1 MARSSIIV
9 DPRNLHVRPGEPADS
24 PALRQIFLRARSLSW
39 TWLPAAAWRLEDLTL
54 FVRAAALG
62 SFSDAAREAGQ
73 QPAQVSAAIKRLET
87 ILNIR
92 LFARSTRSLRLTPE
106 GETWL
111 PYATQMLD
119 TLEAGLQKI
128 QTPDDE
134 VRGMLQIAV
143 PSDLGRNL
151 LLTLFRDFRQRHPAL
166 RLRLLFSDQLTDV
179 FKDPVDVAFRYGNND
194 DASFISLPVAP
205 ENRRVLV
212 ASPEW
217 IARHG
222 EPQTLEELSQHNALI
237 YILRGRPFD
246 RWSLSLDG
254 VVQQQK
260 VSGTVMSDDAE
271 VIRRLAIAG
280 EGIAYKSMLDVSDD
294 LRAGRLRRLLPRYQ
308 GDVVPLNLICPH
320 RKQLSAA
327 VRLLYEE
334 VKSHCEGLNA

>member
-1 MARSSIIV
+1 M
-9 DPRNLHVRPGEPADS
+9 
-24 PALRQIFLRARSLSW
+24 F
-39 TWLPAAAWRLEDLTL
+39 RLEDLTL

-62 SFSDAAREAGQ
+62 SFSDAARETGQ

-134 VRGMLQIAV
+134 IRGMLQIAV

-271 VIRRLAIAG
+271 VIRRLAVAG

>member
-1 MARSSIIV
+1 M
-9 DPRNLHVRPGEPADS
+9 
-24 PALRQIFLRARSLSW
+24 F
-39 TWLPAAAWRLEDLTL
+39 RLEDLTL

-194 DASFISLPVAP
+194 DSSFISLPVAP

>member
-1 MARSSIIV
+1 M
-9 DPRNLHVRPGEPADS
+9 
-24 PALRQIFLRARSLSW
+24 F
-39 TWLPAAAWRLEDLTL
+39 RLEDLTL

-128 QTPDDE
+128 QTPVDE

>member
-1 MARSSIIV
+1 M
-9 DPRNLHVRPGEPADS
+9 
-24 PALRQIFLRARSLSW
+24 F
-39 TWLPAAAWRLEDLTL
+39 RLEDLTL

-134 VRGMLQIAV
+134 VRAMLQIAV

>member
-1 MARSSIIV
+1 M
-9 DPRNLHVRPGEPADS
+9 
-24 PALRQIFLRARSLSW
+24 F
-39 TWLPAAAWRLEDLTL
+39 RLEDLTL
-54 FVRAAALG
+54 FVRAAGLG
-62 SFSDAAREAGQ
+62 SFSAAAREAGQ

>member
-1 MARSSIIV
+1 M
-9 DPRNLHVRPGEPADS
+9 
-24 PALRQIFLRARSLSW
+24 F
-39 TWLPAAAWRLEDLTL
+39 RLEDLTL

-194 DASFISLPVAP
+194 DASFISLLVAP

>member
-1 MARSSIIV
+1 M
-9 DPRNLHVRPGEPADS
+9 
-24 PALRQIFLRARSLSW
+24 F
-39 TWLPAAAWRLEDLTL
+39 RLEDLTL

-128 QTPDDE
+128 QPPDDD

>member
-1 MARSSIIV
+1 M
-9 DPRNLHVRPGEPADS
+9 
-24 PALRQIFLRARSLSW
+24 F
-39 TWLPAAAWRLEDLTL
+39 RLEDLTL

-217 IARHG
+217 IDRHG

>member
-1 MARSSIIV
+1 M
-9 DPRNLHVRPGEPADS
+9 
-24 PALRQIFLRARSLSW
+24 F
-39 TWLPAAAWRLEDLTL
+39 RLEDLTL

-62 SFSDAAREAGQ
+62 SFSDAARESGQ

-119 TLEAGLQKI
+119 TLKAGLQKI

-271 VIRRLAIAG
+271 VIRRLAVAG
-280 EGIAYKSMLDVSDD
+280 EGIAYKSILDVSDD

>member
-1 MARSSIIV
+1 M
-9 DPRNLHVRPGEPADS
+9 
-24 PALRQIFLRARSLSW
+24 F
-39 TWLPAAAWRLEDLTL
+39 RLEDLTL

-308 GDVVPLNLICPH
+308 GDVVPLNLICSH

>member
-1 MARSSIIV
+1 M
-9 DPRNLHVRPGEPADS
+9 
-24 PALRQIFLRARSLSW
+24 F
-39 TWLPAAAWRLEDLTL
+39 RLEDLTL

-151 LLTLFRDFRQRHPAL
+151 LLILFRDFRQRHPAL

-308 GDVVPLNLICPH
+308 GDMVPLNLICPH

>member
-1 MARSSIIV
+1 M
-9 DPRNLHVRPGEPADS
+9 
-24 PALRQIFLRARSLSW
+24 F
-39 TWLPAAAWRLEDLTL
+39 RLEDLTL

-62 SFSDAAREAGQ
+62 RFSDAARESGQ

-271 VIRRLAIAG
+271 VIRRLAVAG

>member
-1 MARSSIIV
+1 M
-9 DPRNLHVRPGEPADS
+9 
-24 PALRQIFLRARSLSW
+24 F
-39 TWLPAAAWRLEDLTL
+39 RLEDLTL

-62 SFSDAAREAGQ
+62 SFSDAARESGQ

-271 VIRRLAIAG
+271 VIRRLAVSG

-308 GDVVPLNLICPH
+308 GDVEPLNLICPH

-334 VKSHCEGLNA
+334 VKSHCEGINA

>member
-1 MARSSIIV
+1 M
-9 DPRNLHVRPGEPADS
+9 
-24 PALRQIFLRARSLSW
+24 F
-39 TWLPAAAWRLEDLTL
+39 RLEDLTL

-217 IARHG
+217 IARHD

>member
-1 MARSSIIV
+1 M
-9 DPRNLHVRPGEPADS
+9 
-24 PALRQIFLRARSLSW
+24 F
-39 TWLPAAAWRLEDLTL
+39 RLEDLTL

-62 SFSDAAREAGQ
+62 SFSDAARESGQ

-271 VIRRLAIAG
+271 VIRRLAVAG

-334 VKSHCEGLNA
+334 VKSHCEGLNT

>member
-1 MARSSIIV
+1 
-9 DPRNLHVRPGEPADS
+9 
-24 PALRQIFLRARSLSW
+24 
-39 TWLPAAAWRLEDLTL
+39 
-54 FVRAAALG
+54 

-222 EPQTLEELSQHNALI
+222 E
-237 YILRGRPFD
+237 
-246 RWSLSLDG
+246 
-254 VVQQQK
+254 
-260 VSGTVMSDDAE
+260 
-271 VIRRLAIAG
+271 
-280 EGIAYKSMLDVSDD
+280 
-294 LRAGRLRRLLPRYQ
+294 
-308 GDVVPLNLICPH
+308 
-320 RKQLSAA
+320 
-327 VRLLYEE
+327 
-334 VKSHCEGLNA
+334 

>member
-1 MARSSIIV
+1 M
-9 DPRNLHVRPGEPADS
+9 
-24 PALRQIFLRARSLSW
+24 F
-39 TWLPAAAWRLEDLTL
+39 RLEDLTL

-62 SFSDAAREAGQ
+62 SFSDAARESGQ

-271 VIRRLAIAG
+271 VIRRLAVAG
-280 EGIAYKSMLDVSDD
+280 EGIAYKSMLDLSDD

>member
-1 MARSSIIV
+1 M
-9 DPRNLHVRPGEPADS
+9 
-24 PALRQIFLRARSLSW
+24 F
-39 TWLPAAAWRLEDLTL
+39 RLEDLTL
-54 FVRAAALG
+54 FVRVAALG
-62 SFSDAAREAGQ
+62 SFSDAARESGQ

-194 DASFISLPVAP
+194 DASFISLPVVP

-271 VIRRLAIAG
+271 VIRRLAVAG

>member
-1 MARSSIIV
+1 M
-9 DPRNLHVRPGEPADS
+9 
-24 PALRQIFLRARSLSW
+24 F
-39 TWLPAAAWRLEDLTL
+39 RLEDLTL

-62 SFSDAAREAGQ
+62 SFIDAAREAGQ

>member
-1 MARSSIIV
+1 M
-9 DPRNLHVRPGEPADS
+9 
-24 PALRQIFLRARSLSW
+24 F
-39 TWLPAAAWRLEDLTL
+39 RLEDLTL

-271 VIRRLAIAG
+271 VIRRLAVAG

-327 VRLLYEE
+327 VRLLYDA
-334 VKSHCEGLNA
+334 VKAECEKV

>member
-1 MARSSIIV
+1 M
-9 DPRNLHVRPGEPADS
+9 
-24 PALRQIFLRARSLSW
+24 F
-39 TWLPAAAWRLEDLTL
+39 RLEDLTL

-294 LRAGRLRRLLPRYQ
+294 LRAGSLRRLLPRYQ

>member
-1 MARSSIIV
+1 M
-9 DPRNLHVRPGEPADS
+9 
-24 PALRQIFLRARSLSW
+24 F
-39 TWLPAAAWRLEDLTL
+39 RLEDLTL

-62 SFSDAAREAGQ
+62 SFSDAARESGQ

-222 EPQTLEELSQHNALI
+222 EPQTLEEFSQHNALI

-271 VIRRLAIAG
+271 VIRRLAVAG

>member
-1 MARSSIIV
+1 
-9 DPRNLHVRPGEPADS
+9 
-24 PALRQIFLRARSLSW
+24 
-39 TWLPAAAWRLEDLTL
+39 
-54 FVRAAALG
+54 
-62 SFSDAAREAGQ
+62 
-73 QPAQVSAAIKRLET
+73 
-87 ILNIR
+87 
-92 LFARSTRSLRLTPE
+92 
-106 GETWL
+106 
-111 PYATQMLD
+111 
-119 TLEAGLQKI
+119 
-128 QTPDDE
+128 
-134 VRGMLQIAV
+134 
-143 PSDLGRNL
+143 
-151 LLTLFRDFRQRHPAL
+151 
-166 RLRLLFSDQLTDV
+166 
-179 FKDPVDVAFRYGNND
+179 
-194 DASFISLPVAP
+194 
-205 ENRRVLV
+205 

-246 RWSLSLDG
+246 RWSLSFDG

>member
-1 MARSSIIV
+1 M
-9 DPRNLHVRPGEPADS
+9 
-24 PALRQIFLRARSLSW
+24 F
-39 TWLPAAAWRLEDLTL
+39 RLEDLTL

-143 PSDLGRNL
+143 PSDLGRN
-151 LLTLFRDFRQRHPAL
+151 LTLFRDFRQRHPAL

>member
-1 MARSSIIV
+1 M
-9 DPRNLHVRPGEPADS
+9 
-24 PALRQIFLRARSLSW
+24 F
-39 TWLPAAAWRLEDLTL
+39 RLEDLTL

-62 SFSDAAREAGQ
+62 SFSDAARESGQ

-271 VIRRLAIAG
+271 VIRRLAVAG

-294 LRAGRLRRLLPRYQ
+294 LRAGRLLPRYQ

>member
-1 MARSSIIV
+1 M
-9 DPRNLHVRPGEPADS
+9 
-24 PALRQIFLRARSLSW
+24 F
-39 TWLPAAAWRLEDLTL
+39 RLEDLTL

-222 EPQTLEELSQHNALI
+222 EPQTHEELSQHNALI

>member
-1 MARSSIIV
+1 M
-9 DPRNLHVRPGEPADS
+9 
-24 PALRQIFLRARSLSW
+24 F
-39 TWLPAAAWRLEDLTL
+39 RLEDLTL

-179 FKDPVDVAFRYGNND
+179 FKDPVDVVFRYGNND

-280 EGIAYKSMLDVSDD
+280 EGIAYKLMLDVSDD